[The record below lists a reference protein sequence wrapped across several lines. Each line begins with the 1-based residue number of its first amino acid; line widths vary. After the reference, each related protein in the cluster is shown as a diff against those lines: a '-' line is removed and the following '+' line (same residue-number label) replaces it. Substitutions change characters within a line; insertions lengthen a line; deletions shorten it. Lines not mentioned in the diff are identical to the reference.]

1 MEYTVLGRT
10 GLRVSRVGCGGGG
23 IGHVWGPTT
32 EEESVRAIHRALELG
47 VNFFDVAPSYGHGKA
62 EEVLGRALHGRQDQV
77 VVATKV
83 RLAAEEM
90 HDVTGAVRKSVEAS
104 LRRLRRETVDVLH
117 VHNRFTPRR
126 GDLPHSLSA
135 DDVLGPVLE
144 AYQQMQ
150 HAGKTRFIGVSAME
164 PDVPTLRRIMASG
177 HFDTVLAYYN
187 LLNWTAQEPAP
198 PGVSLW
204 DNGQVIPLATS
215 LGMGVIGIRSHAA
228 GALSQSVDRPVP
240 PGTLLA
246 HDVASAQ
253 TLDFLLEGPIR
264 TLSQAAMVFC
274 LMNRDIATTVPGVKN
289 VAEMEEIVGCID
301 LPPIP
306 PPHLTRLR
314 ELYARGFRG

>member
-23 IGHVWGPTT
+23 IGHVWGSTT
-32 EEESVRAIHRALELG
+32 EEESVRAIHRALALG

-62 EEVLGRALHGRQDQV
+62 EEVLGRALHGRQDPT

-90 HDVTGAVRKSVEAS
+90 HDVTGAVRTSVEAS
-104 LRRLRRETVDVLH
+104 LRRLRRETIDVLH

-150 HAGKTRFIGVSAME
+150 HAGKMRWIGVSAME

-198 PGVSLW
+198 PGASLW
-204 DNGQVIPLATS
+204 DNGQTIPLAKS

-228 GALSQSVDRPVP
+228 GALSQHVDRPVP
-240 PGTLLA
+240 PGTFLA
-246 HDVASAQ
+246 QDVASAQ
-253 TLDFLLEGPIR
+253 TLGFLLEGPIR

-274 LMNRDIATTVPGVKN
+274 LMNRDIDTTVPGVKN

-306 PPHLTRLR
+306 PPQLTRVR

>member
-32 EEESVRAIHRALELG
+32 EEASVRAIHQALELG
-47 VNFFDVAPSYGHGKA
+47 VNFFDVAPSYGNGKA
-62 EEVLGRALHGRQDQV
+62 EEILGRALHGRQDQA

-90 HDVTGAVRKSVEAS
+90 HDVTGAVRTSVEAS
-104 LRRLRRETVDVLH
+104 LRRLRRETIDVLH

-135 DDVLGPVLE
+135 DDVLGPMLE

-150 HAGKTRFIGVSAME
+150 HAGKTRWIGVSAME

-177 HFDTVLAYYN
+177 HFDTVLAYDN
-187 LLNWTAQEPAP
+187 LLNWTAQAPAP

-204 DNGQVIPLATS
+204 DNGQTIPLAKS

-228 GALSQSVDRPVP
+228 GALSQHVDRPVP

-253 TLDFLLEGPIR
+253 TLGFLLEGPIR
-264 TLSQAAMVFC
+264 TLSQAAMVCC

-289 VAEMEEIVGCID
+289 VAELEEIAGCID
-301 LPPIP
+301 LPPMP
-306 PPHLTRLR
+306 PPHLTRVR